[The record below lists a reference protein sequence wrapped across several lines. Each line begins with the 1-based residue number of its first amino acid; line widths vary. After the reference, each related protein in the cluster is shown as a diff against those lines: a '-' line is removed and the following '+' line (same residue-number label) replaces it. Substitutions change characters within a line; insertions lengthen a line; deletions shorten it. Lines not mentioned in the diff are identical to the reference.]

1 MQCGL
6 FAELQGTEQLSGHGA
21 RWERKEEGNL
31 RKRGSGGRTG
41 SGLVFSTG
49 VGRVI
54 GECGSRGPGN
64 HCICKGRVG
73 GVGAEGLA
81 HSVRS

>member
-1 MQCGL
+1 MECGL

-41 SGLVFSTG
+41 KRAGLLRRRRKSYW
-49 VGRVI
+49 RMW
-54 GECGSRGPGN
+54 
-64 HCICKGRVG
+64 K
-73 GVGAEGLA
+73 
-81 HSVRS
+81 